1 LVLDLIRHTMR
12 VGAATLGAWSY
23 QPDCEGM
30 FIAIVLHSVLSED
43 SWLVSSACFILLF
56 GSHGSSIK
64 GPNG

>member
-1 LVLDLIRHTMR
+1 
-12 VGAATLGAWSY
+12 
-23 QPDCEGM
+23 
-30 FIAIVLHSVLSED
+30 VLSED